1 MNMRAREKVNTETK
15 KAIIIWLVIADVL
28 MAAVPVGMI
37 CISVFCEAI
46 WDSPLI
52 AVIYFTIGIILT
64 VGGWKGH
71 NFIIDRLYHKKYIS
85 RERYY
90 EG

>member
-1 MNMRAREKVNTETK
+1 MKTQKRMNTETK
-15 KAIIIWLVIADVL
+15 KAIIAWVVIADIL
-28 MAAVPVGMI
+28 MAMSIIGMI

-46 WDSPLI
+46 WTKPLI
-52 AVIYFTIGIILT
+52 AAIYLMIGLILV

-71 NFIIDRLYHKKYIS
+71 RTIIDRLYHKKYIS
-85 RERYY
+85 RMRYY